1 MIDISI
7 WGLLAAL
14 GVPTAVTGLL
24 FWWLKRRIEAGAKT
38 QAERQAA
45 QETLMVLLIQGMQ
58 ATMALGEAQ
67 SHAIQRG
74 HPNANI
80 SLAAADVNAASKATY
95 VSVTL
100 PNTGWSNNQRT
111 LTVNGVLADATK
123 QLIAP
128 CPQNATALD
137 VWTAAGVKAIA
148 QAANSLT
155 SKCGSAPTA
164 SIPLY
169 VAIIPIGS

>member
-24 FWWLKRRIEAGAKT
+24 FWWLKRRIDAGAKT

-45 QETLMVLLIQGMQ
+45 QETLLVLLIQGMQ

-74 HPNANI
+74 HPNGDMEAALAYSTSI
-80 SLAAADVNAASKATY
+80 KHKIKDHLTTIGVHSLVD
-95 VSVTL
+95 
-100 PNTGWSNNQRT
+100 
-111 LTVNGVLADATK
+111 D
-123 QLIAP
+123 
-128 CPQNATALD
+128 
-137 VWTAAGVKAIA
+137 
-148 QAANSLT
+148 
-155 SKCGSAPTA
+155 
-164 SIPLY
+164 
-169 VAIIPIGS
+169 

>member
-45 QETLMVLLIQGMQ
+45 QETLMVLMIQAVQ

-74 HPNANI
+74 DPNGDM
-80 SLAAADVNAASKATY
+80 AAALAYSTSIKHKIKDH
-95 VSVTL
+95 
-100 PNTGWSNNQRT
+100 
-111 LTVNGVLADATK
+111 LTTIGVH
-123 QLIAP
+123 
-128 CPQNATALD
+128 
-137 VWTAAGVKAIA
+137 
-148 QAANSLT
+148 SL
-155 SKCGSAPTA
+155 
-164 SIPLY
+164 
-169 VAIIPIGS
+169 VDD